1 MKKAIA
7 LAVASA
13 ALFGCQSV
21 SNNDASSAQEAAYNQ
36 SIDLKSALWFN
47 KMPTIDDAPEMN
59 LHGSLVLEQSEGF
72 SAELDITRVEL
83 HQAKETYLI
92 DQQQFELRSHSENQ
106 WEAAFAL
113 PIELD
118 ENKTVDV
125 VVYFTEEGKQ
135 SFVAEKG
142 VAIEVV
148 Y

>member
-1 MKKAIA
+1 
-7 LAVASA
+7 
-13 ALFGCQSV
+13 
-21 SNNDASSAQEAAYNQ
+21 
-36 SIDLKSALWFN
+36 
-47 KMPTIDDAPEMN
+47 PEMN

-106 WEAAFAL
+106 WETAFAL

-125 VVYFTEEGKQ
+125 AVYFTEEGKQ
-135 SFVAEKG
+135 
-142 VAIEVV
+142 
-148 Y
+148 